1 MKKCK
6 YGLMQLIVFVALLAW
21 LAPIAAQ
28 AATFRPL
35 LEQEKA
41 HLGATHVATITYA
54 DFTET
59 TTNTSTTLTNVF
71 SAVAKQGIEL
81 VAMQLKTAFTTGN
94 TNYTGSVLVTVGDG
108 TDPDLY
114 LTSTELDSDG
124 TEVWLKFG
132 RSVQAATAATLHY
145 AGTNTPAVTVA
156 GSVLTN
162 TLVYLNASSNVT
174 TNTIVYVPAVP
185 TATATLTAGSQAI
198 LSALTDDST
207 GRKVYTAADTIDFTF
222 TPNAEEALGALTA
235 GEVLFYFK
243 ITP

>member
-28 AATFRPL
+28 AASFRPL

-59 TTNTSTTLTNVF
+59 TTNTATTLTNVF
-71 SAVAKQGIEL
+71 SAVAKQGIQL

-94 TNYTGSVLVTVGDG
+94 TNYTGSVAVTVGDG
-108 TDPDLY
+108 TDADLY
-114 LTSTELDSDG
+114 LTSTELASDG
-124 TEVWLKFG
+124 TEVFLKFG
-132 RSVQAATAATLHY
+132 RTPLACSTATTY
-145 AGTNTPAVTVA
+145 
-156 GSVLTN
+156 LTN
-162 TLVYLNASSNVT
+162 TITYLGATTNLL
-174 TNTIVYVPAVP
+174 TNTIIYASSVTE
-185 TATATLTAGSQAI
+185 TA
-198 LSALTDDST
+198 TDDSY
-207 GRKVYTAADTIDFTF
+207 GRKVYTAADNIDFTF
-222 TPNAEEALGALTA
+222 TPNAEEALDALTA
-235 GEVLFYFK
+235 GEVRFYFK